1 MSAERSFRPV
11 PLRGAAEFRRWP
23 LRAIL
28 VLFLALAFAPAL
40 RADPLPSASR
50 AEIDALLVR
59 LQVSGCSFNRN
70 GAWHS
75 ATEARS
81 HLLRKLEYL
90 ERKHAV
96 HSTEQFIELAASAS
110 SVSGRPYRVRCGND
124 APVESRVWLTSE
136 LHALRAAATA
146 RPAPGR

>member
-1 MSAERSFRPV
+1 MRP
-11 PLRGAAEFRRWP
+11 
-23 LRAIL
+23 IL
-28 VLFLALAFAPAL
+28 ILFLALAFVPAL
-40 RADPLPSASR
+40 RADPLPSTSR
-50 AEIDALLVR
+50 AEIDTLLVR

-110 SVSGRPYRVRCGND
+110 SVSGRPYRVKCGN
-124 APVESRVWLTSE
+124 AAAVESRVWLTSE
-136 LHALRAAATA
+136 LRSIRAAAAA
-146 RPAPGR
+146 RPAPSR